1 MTLRFRPIC
10 QTDRRAPDT
19 AARLAGGWAW
29 FSEAEPLEAGMSHAP
44 VPVSEIPSDV
54 LERLTAPRSSVA
66 GLIMDRPRLMGVLNL
81 TPDSF
86 SDGGTFMDPR
96 IAVQRARQMLV
107 EGADILDLGGESTR
121 PGAQIVS
128 ADEEIARTAPVIRAI
143 RAEGISAPIS
153 IDTRKADVARVAAE
167 AGASMLNDVSAL
179 SFDPEMAGF
188 AASVDAPLCL
198 MHAQG
203 TPETMQDNPHYAD
216 VVLDVYDALEEI
228 VQRAEQAGIPRDRI
242 LVDPGIGFGKTLDH
256 NLAIL
261 RNISVFHGLGC
272 PILLGVSRKGFIGK
286 LADVPNPADRG
297 PGSAA
302 LGLDALRQG
311 VQVLRCH
318 DIETHRQAIALW
330 RALL

>member
-1 MTLRFRPIC
+1 
-10 QTDRRAPDT
+10 
-19 AARLAGGWAW
+19 
-29 FSEAEPLEAGMSHAP
+29 MSHAP

-54 LERLTAPRSSVA
+54 LERFTAPRSSVA